1 MSSLDLDSLITMSCL
16 HDNHSMLTQ
25 QISPMGSPASSMNSN
40 AKVKSLETT
49 YRSMT
54 FEDSDSD
61 SSPNLGSKLSF
72 LNDQPVPS
80 SKNPFEGNKS
90 KVTMIVNIRDDASHA
105 CTLGPTR
112 LAFIRA
118 KRRPSD

>member
-1 MSSLDLDSLITMSCL
+1 MSCL
-16 HDNHSMLTQ
+16 QNNYSMHTQ
-25 QISPMGSPASSMNSN
+25 QFSPIGSPASSMNSTT
-40 AKVKSLETT
+40 KVESLETT
-49 YRSMT
+49 HRSTT

-72 LNDQPVPS
+72 LNDQPVLNL
-80 SKNPFEGNKS
+80 KNPFEVNKS
-90 KVTMIVNIRDDASHA
+90 KVTMIVNIRDDATHA
-105 CTLGPTR
+105 QTMGPTR

>member
-1 MSSLDLDSLITMSCL
+1 MSSLYLDSLITMSCL
-16 HDNHSMLTQ
+16 HDNHSMQTQ
-25 QISPMGSPASSMNSN
+25 QASPMSSPAISMNSN
-40 AKVKSLETT
+40 KKIERLETT
-49 YRSMT
+49 YRSAT

-80 SKNPFEGNKS
+80 AKNPFEGNKS
-90 KVTMIVNIRDDASHA
+90 KVTMIVNIRDDATHTR
-105 CTLGPTR
+105 TLGPTR